1 MIKRLPLILFILT
14 LVSGAFM
21 ILIRIAGSGERLLSA
36 KTGTG
41 RFVAANYH
49 SCIIVFLVILCAF
62 IAATIV
68 INRMRKKKK
77 GIRTEDMIHSE
88 QAIAYPG
95 GLYAEAP
102 SGSPSAAAFSDI
114 PPDSPAEPLTEP
126 LTESPAEFLTEPP
139 AEERTDET
147 VS

>member
-21 ILIRIAGSGERLLSA
+21 ILIRIAGSGIRLLSA

-41 RFVAANYH
+41 RFVAANYN

-68 INRMRKKKK
+68 IRRRRKKKK
-77 GIRTEDMIHSE
+77 GTHEEDI
-88 QAIAYPG
+88 IASDEETAYLG
-95 GLYAEAP
+95 GLYAEIP
-102 SGSPSAAAFSDI
+102 SDSTPTAA
-114 PPDSPAEPLTEP
+114 LTETP
-126 LTESPAEFLTEPP
+126 VQTP
-139 AEERTDET
+139 AEELPDEP